1 MILEAGINF
10 FKGDHK
16 TGKTHLLWNLSSHL
30 ESLDKKICFIGG
42 TNEHEDNSMFL
53 RKFEFSFFRKDD
65 IRTFELALQLR
76 KSYDYIVIDD
86 VDYINDD
93 YIQILFKSKKTII
106 CTCLQNRVYLNINY
120 PHQNFY
126 IKNGYIELPNGDEV
140 TMNNLFKSL
149 RREDKIN
156 LLLNDKS

>member
-16 TGKTHLLWNLSSHL
+16 TGKTHFMWNLSSYL
-30 ESLDKKICFIGG
+30 ESLGKKICFIGG
-42 TNEHEDNSMFL
+42 TNEHEDDSMFL
-53 RKFEFSFFRKDD
+53 RTFEFSFFRKND

-76 KSYDYIVIDD
+76 NSYDYIVIDNI
-86 VDYINDD
+86 DYINDD

-106 CTCLQNRVYLNINY
+106 CTCSKNRVYTKINY

-126 IKNGYIELPNGDEV
+126 IKNDYIELPNGDEV

-156 LLLNDKS
+156 LILNDKS